1 MVRHL
6 KNDARQNRT
15 KYTQNMRR
23 FIEPISLTLGGLLV
37 GWLLLEIILRLGA
50 TAFPF
55 TITAPMR
62 DVNRHPFTSEKVLPE
77 QIWIDDDSYQLITPP
92 GIDNEFQYP
101 DPRIGLHVSTKN
113 WLDASSQV
121 GFRVPSVDWE
131 PTWPVDAVVV
141 GDSFS
146 FCYVEYQ
153 DCWIDLLAT
162 QHGISMVNLG
172 LVATGSI
179 SHQNVLNTFGL
190 PHDPKLVIWQWYGND
205 FNDDYGFTTLYGE
218 NASER
223 KGEDSVPPGLLR
235 RNSAVASIVYAISQS
250 RQGSQQYTRFIDPV
264 VTSIGEEA
272 IWFGRPYMQEAFSLN
287 EPKNKE
293 GQAISE
299 ATILA
304 VQERLLAED
313 IELMILLIPTKE
325 EVYETWTSQFL
336 GVPYLEDI
344 SQGRLEMLEFCEEN
358 QLTCLDMTPTLTN
371 QANVGNLVYHAQDTH
386 LNELGNKVLADK
398 LAAELPPLLEK

>member
-1 MVRHL
+1 MVCELR
-6 KNDARQNRT
+6 NDARQNRT
-15 KYTQNMRR
+15 KYTPNMRR
-23 FIEPISLTLGGLLV
+23 FIESLSLTLGGLLV
-37 GWLLLEIILRLGA
+37 GWLLLEIILRVGA

-62 DVNRHPFTSEKVLPE
+62 DVNRHPFTSEKILPE

-113 WLDASSQV
+113 WLDAGSHV
-121 GFRVPSVDWE
+121 GFRVPDLAWE
-131 PTWPVDAVVV
+131 PAWPVDAVVV

-162 QHGISMVNLG
+162 EHSISMVNLG

-218 NASER
+218 NAAER

-235 RNSAVASIVYAISQS
+235 RNSAVASIVHAISQS
-250 RQGSQQYTRFIDPV
+250 RQGSQQYSRFIDPHAA
-264 VTSIGEEA
+264 SIGDET

-287 EPKNKE
+287 EQKNRE
-293 GQAISE
+293 GQALSE
-299 ATILA
+299 RVIQG
-304 VQERLLAED
+304 VQESLTAD
-313 IELMILLIPTKE
+313 GIELMIVLMPTKE
-325 EVYETWTSQFL
+325 EVYATWTADVL
-336 GVPYLEDI
+336 GAGVLDEI
-344 SQGRLEMLEFCEEN
+344 SQGRLEMLEFCVQN
-358 QLTCLDMTPTLTN
+358 RLTCLDMTPTLTD

-386 LNELGNKVLADK
+386 LNSLGNKIVADK
-398 LAAELPPLLEK
+398 LAAEIPLILNK